1 MSFLKKS
8 APSSDTTRVSIQKE
22 GNRQIRQISEAV
34 TTVPW
39 GISLFSLAWTAG
51 PVTLFAAQISY
62 LMGYNKAPTQE
73 NLVFF
78 IVYTVITGV
87 AGILAQL
94 TYRLTQVPKREQQ
107 KKQIALVLEQL
118 PELRWQVLDLATHP
132 LSPEQRA
139 RYVARILLQKV
150 DLDPESLKQ
159 AVFDLTGNKAFA
171 RLLSQIEIY
180 RQVGMDRRIDDL
192 TDNQRFL
199 IRHVMVELEQTEPD
213 AIPILRT
220 RLQGDNPDFKSGMA
234 RQENFIERIFAAI
247 EEENDLLMTDE
258 DVEEMI
264 VLAFEL
270 LCGRRIAMLTFD
282 YRGRWE
288 LANVLDRME
297 TVRSEY
303 RISQAR
309 GLSRIRALAS
319 YINNQKTEHHE
330 SELDSVELL
339 QLNQSAD
346 ILVEQA
352 EEYIDTKAAALR
364 EYCIKSRKR
373 KKQVDTQWVQ
383 EQADIISESITLWKE
398 IRKAYEQIGRKHA
411 QLLKTSDK
419 WDKFTHQF
427 SSEDK
432 KLQIN
437 AGLRGLR
444 VKEDEIFLDDK
455 DKADVCQKLSK
466 FLTKNKLTSEDQNRA
481 RQKSLRG
488 RVTRTELPED
498 HITPELAKQLAIEI
512 ALALEPHIHLSRP
525 EIQRAIYSTHAT
537 YMNDIE
543 PGMSAATKAAI
554 GASMAVEKRHDLS
567 AAAERLAMAL
577 VKHYRV
583 ELSEDAIAFL
593 RDHYHAREAR
603 LNLINQH
610 SNSKERKISYLNLR
624 PPVVVSTK
632 RAWYLSLIEARR
644 TIL

>member
-1 MSFLKKS
+1 MDFFRRHSGS
-8 APSSDTTRVSIQKE
+8 ATTRVSIQKE

-62 LMGYNKAPTQE
+62 LLGYNKAPTQE

-78 IVYTVITGV
+78 FVYTVITGV
-87 AGILAQL
+87 AGIVAQL
-94 TYRLTQVPKREQQ
+94 TYKLTQVPKIEQQ
-107 KKQIALVLEQL
+107 KKQISLVLEQL
-118 PELRWQVLDLATHP
+118 PELRWQTLDLATHP
-132 LSPEQRA
+132 LSAEQRA

-199 IRHVMVELEQTEPD
+199 IRHVMIELEHIEPD

-220 RLQGDNPDFKSGMA
+220 RLQGDSPDLKSGMP

-247 EEENDLLMTDE
+247 EEENDLLMTHE

-270 LCGRRIAMLTFD
+270 LCGRKIPMLVFD
-282 YRGRWE
+282 YKGRWE
-288 LANVLDRME
+288 LANALDNME

-303 RISQAR
+303 RIAQAR

-319 YINNQKTEHHE
+319 YINKQKTERKE
-330 SELDSVELL
+330 PDAKSIELL

-346 ILVEQA
+346 LLVELA
-352 EEYIDTKAAALR
+352 EEFIDEKAADLR
-364 EYCIKSRKR
+364 EYCIRTRKQR
-373 KKQVDTQWVQ
+373 KKPDSLWVHQ
-383 EQADIISESITLWKE
+383 QADILSDAISLWKE
-398 IRKAYEQIGRKHA
+398 IRRAYEQIGRKHA
-411 QLLKTSDK
+411 QLLKTSDR
-419 WDKFTHQF
+419 WEKFISRF
-427 SSEDK
+427 SVQEE

-437 AGLRGLR
+437 SGQRGLR
-444 VKEDEIFLDDK
+444 VKEKEISLDDK
-455 DKADVCQKLSK
+455 DKADVCEKLYR
-466 FLTKNKLTSEDQNRA
+466 FLVDNKLTTEDQSKA

-488 RVTRTELPED
+488 RVASSELPDD
-498 HITPELAKQLAIEI
+498 HITPEMAKQLAIEI

-525 EIQRAIYSTHAT
+525 EIQRAIYSTYAT

-543 PGMSAATKAAI
+543 PGMSAATKAAM
-554 GASMAVEKRHDLS
+554 GAAMAVEKRHDFS
-567 AAAERLAMAL
+567 GAAERLALAL

-583 ELSEDAIAFL
+583 ELSEEAIAFL
-593 RDHYHAREAR
+593 RDNYHARESR
-603 LNLINQH
+603 LNLINQYS
-610 SNSKERKISYLNLR
+610 SNRERNVSYLNLR
-624 PPVVVSTK
+624 PPVVVAPK
-632 RAWYLSLIEARR
+632 REWYLALIEARR
-644 TIL
+644 TVL